1 MKFSMAIEKKN
12 RANIGTVEGLTPVP
26 IRQPANCQNRAGL
39 RPRVITRSWLLM
51 LFCSKNRRVWPS
63 GRMQFWPWNWS
74 FRWEIRPIGES
85 FLLLN
90 TPRQA

>member
-12 RANIGTVEGLTPVP
+12 RANIGTVEGHNARTHPTTSQLPKSSWITPQGHHQVV
-26 IRQPANCQNRAGL
+26 AFDA
-39 RPRVITRSWLLM
+39 VLLE
-51 LFCSKNRRVWPS
+51 NRRVWPS